1 MGERWADRLEIAE
14 LSLKIREDAEMRSAM
29 IIVVLSLAVLATTAR
44 ADVVYDRIDVKHWL
58 DEGIAAQTIVGE
70 SETTILVTEGKAGFV
85 YHHTDSELPLPMLLF
100 WEDPI
105 HEQTNVRILPHPTGG
120 IHDCLVSAERY
131 VNVAYKDCSTICED
145 CICWDCKSITT
156 AGTDHATF
164 GP

>member
-1 MGERWADRLEIAE
+1 
-14 LSLKIREDAEMRSAM
+14 MRSAM

-120 IHDCLVSAERY
+120 INDCAIYGERY
-131 VNVAYKDCSTICED
+131 VNEAYKNCSTECED
-145 CICWDCKSITT
+145 CMCMECWSTTT
-156 AGTDHATF
+156 AGTDNGTF